1 MWRIRTSIEVVIHI
15 NGPVAEGYI
24 FFTEVRQVR
33 GTEGR
38 QARGTEDLTDRG
50 KKNITRGHRSIDWI
64 TTDMEVR
71 ILHNIDSRTF
81 YPFPHPHIF
90 LNILNA
96 LLNIR
101 WRGDIPEGA
110 NYLTILKIINYR
122 IFTVIKRSLC
132 FYPNLFTEFFSPGL
146 ISYLFLSWL
155 LEGTFNHQLLTLQM
169 LRLY

>member
-1 MWRIRTSIEVVIHI
+1 
-15 NGPVAEGYI
+15 
-24 FFTEVRQVR
+24 
-33 GTEGR
+33 
-38 QARGTEDLTDRG
+38 
-50 KKNITRGHRSIDWI
+50 
-64 TTDMEVR
+64 MEVR

-155 LEGTFNHQLLTLQM
+155 LEGTFNHQLLTYNFVEENYL
-169 LRLY
+169 LGGVYPKISTDDRGLYFFTEGR

>member
-24 FFTEVRQVR
+24 FF
-33 GTEGR
+33 
-38 QARGTEDLTDRG
+38 TEDLTDRG

-132 FYPNLFTEFFSPGL
+132 FYPNLFTEIFSPG
-146 ISYLFLSWL
+146 Y
-155 LEGTFNHQLLTLQM
+155 
-169 LRLY
+169 